1 MFVKLV
7 IEYTEKCN
15 YNRRYKNINLIE
27 KREYIMEN
35 LINKVLEFG
44 MGGVIDKSRDPLLVN
59 DEVYKQ
65 DCADLADLEERYEAL
80 DLDKHDRMIINDY
93 IACMN
98 SSMCRANDISYF
110 AGVRDTLSFLIQAGL
125 LKQSEK

>member
-1 MFVKLV
+1 MM
-7 IEYTEKCN
+7 ED
-15 YNRRYKNINLIE
+15 LIS
-27 KREYIMEN
+27 
-35 LINKVLEFG
+35 KVLEFG

-80 DLDKHDRMIINDY
+80 ELDKHDRMIINDY
-93 IACMN
+93 IACLQTVD
-98 SSMCRANDISYF
+98 CRYADISYF

-125 LKQSEK
+125 FKQSEK